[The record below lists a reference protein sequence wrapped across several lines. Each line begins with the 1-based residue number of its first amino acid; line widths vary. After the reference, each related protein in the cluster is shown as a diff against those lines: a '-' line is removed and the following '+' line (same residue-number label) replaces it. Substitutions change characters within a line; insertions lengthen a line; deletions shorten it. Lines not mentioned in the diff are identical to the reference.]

1 MRTEIEQ
8 EARLENLASLRG
20 FVEEACRRAGGDP
33 TACFDLKL
41 AVDEACTNII
51 VHGYAGREPG
61 SIGLAFEGNA
71 ERLMVTITDRG
82 RPFSPAQAPSPDLE
96 ADWQSRAQGGLGW
109 HLIRRVVDEIDYASG
124 AGGENRLTLV
134 KRRGSRA

>member
-1 MRTEIEQ
+1 
-8 EARLENLASLRG
+8 
-20 FVEEACRRAGGDP
+20 
-33 TACFDLKL
+33 
-41 AVDEACTNII
+41 
-51 VHGYAGREPG
+51 
-61 SIGLAFEGNA
+61 
-71 ERLMVTITDRG
+71 MVTITDRG